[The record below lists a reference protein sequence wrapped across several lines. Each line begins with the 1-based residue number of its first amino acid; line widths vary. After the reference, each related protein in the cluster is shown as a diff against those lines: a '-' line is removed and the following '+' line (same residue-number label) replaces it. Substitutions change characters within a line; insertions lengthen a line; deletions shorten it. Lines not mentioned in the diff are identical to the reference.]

1 MSEVVDT
8 ELEQYR
14 TPPNS
19 KEAEDGVLGALLI
32 NNDAFSRIDGLIDEQ
47 DFYGHANSLIFAA
60 IKELMRQGKPAD
72 VITVHDLLQ
81 EKGLE
86 QESGGIEYINNLADY
101 TPSAANIV
109 RYAEIIRDRSVRR
122 QLISAGSEIS
132 SEAMNPGTKDAK
144 ELLDE
149 AQAKVLGISDKLSR
163 DRSGLQK
170 IDIVLAQYTENLK
183 ELATIGQENTV
194 TGISTGFVDLD
205 YMTTGFHDG
214 ELIIIAG
221 RPAMGKTALA
231 LNIAQHVGVN
241 LGLPVGIFSM
251 EMTADQVAGRLISS
265 RSKIT
270 QNELKTGRISEW
282 REFYKATEDLSKS
295 QIYIDETG
303 GLNILSLRSRAR
315 LLMSKVG
322 KIGLLVVDY
331 LQLMSGEG
339 GSRNAENR
347 ATEVAEISRGLKSL
361 AKELKVP
368 VIALSQLKREVD
380 NRKEKRPLMSDLRE
394 SGSIEQDA
402 DLILFLY
409 REDAYSAK
417 TEGGNG
423 PEVEVEEEY
432 NPNRGSDAELIIAK
446 QRSGPT
452 GTINLVFQ
460 GAYTRFLSKASS
472 AQERGAYP

>member
-1 MSEVVDT
+1 MDEVVDVQMD
-8 ELEQYR
+8 QYR

-32 NNDAFSRIDGLIDEQ
+32 NNDAFSRIDGIIEEQ
-47 DFYGHANSLIFAA
+47 DFYSYANRLIFNA
-60 IKELMRQGKPAD
+60 IKTLMRQGKPAD
-72 VITVHDLLQ
+72 VITVYEFLQ
-81 EKGLE
+81 EKGVDDKDT
-86 QESGGIEYINNLADY
+86 GGIEYINSLADF

-122 QLISAGSEIS
+122 QLITVGGEIS
-132 SEAMNPGTKDAK
+132 TEAMNPGAKEAK

-163 DRSGLQK
+163 DKSGLQK
-170 IDIVLAQYTENLK
+170 IDIVLAQYTEQLK
-183 ELATIGQENTV
+183 TLASVEREGDV
-194 TGISTGFVDLD
+194 TGVSTGFVDLD
-205 YMTTGFHDG
+205 NKTSGFHDG

-231 LNIAQHVGVN
+231 LNIAQHVGVV

-251 EMTADQVAGRLISS
+251 EMTSDQVAGRLISS
-265 RSKIT
+265 RSRIT
-270 QNELKTGRISEW
+270 QNELKTGRISQW
-282 REFYKATEDLSKS
+282 REFYRAVEDLSKS
-295 QIYIDETG
+295 QIYVDETG
-303 GLNILSLRSRAR
+303 GMNILSLRSKAR
-315 LLMSKVG
+315 LLKSKVG
-322 KIGLLVVDY
+322 KIGLIVVDY

-339 GSRNAENR
+339 GNRNVENR

-361 AKELKVP
+361 AKELGVP

-380 NRKEKRPLMSDLRE
+380 SRQEKRPLMSDLRE

-409 REDAYSAK
+409 REDAYAAK
-417 TEGGNG
+417 HKEGDESPDIEG
-423 PEVEVEEEY
+423 EENY
-432 NPNRGSDAELIIAK
+432 DPDRGSDAELIIAK

-460 GAYTRFLSKASS
+460 GAYTRFLSKA
-472 AQERGAYP
+472 YK